1 MNPFHH
7 ISKEEWK
14 DKKHEIIL
22 SEEVSF
28 LNKGSIQNMLNN
40 VPENATVIIGATK
53 SKSIHYDVIEIIQDF
68 LIHAKT
74 IGVTVET
81 KGLNLK

>member
-1 MNPFHH
+1 
-7 ISKEEWK
+7 
-14 DKKHEIIL
+14 
-22 SEEVSF
+22 
-28 LNKGSIQNMLNN
+28 LNN
-40 VPENATVIIGATK
+40 VPENATVIIDATK